1 MQQQEVEYE
10 LVANLTGQPPPI
22 HKSCDDDGKAK
33 NAGGCTRDSI
43 RRKARAAND
52 HPAEEVGEMLCGA
65 LIEIRD
71 HSSTAP
77 ARFIKVRAY
86 SNVLS
91 EIGET
96 VKTAFESE
104 SSDEFLYK
112 LPEGRLKDMIYAL
125 TGQHKGKKRI
135 NLDHLNGDEL
145 VFDIVHRKSLHRV
158 GSKDRI
164 LMEGIDHSTLVMRNN
179 FDEQAYTGVQDASV
193 SISAR
198 DLLDIGHG
206 MALMS
211 QSYRWQHQ
219 YVKDIPADDFKRL
232 FYDQPLPFL
241 AHDGTTLG
249 DVLDIRTASDSEAT
263 SSQPKGPHDRE
274 QPELLSFSC
283 FSPTGG
289 DDEIVLAGEVGNIPV
304 RVGCGISFTF
314 DHWHHQTREMVSGY
328 GNPSQR
334 ACHGFVSAIASDGND
349 GSTVLSV
356 RLVLAKG
363 NLPSFLIWERM
374 SPHAVIQTNLQ
385 VVVPARCVVSTFL
398 IKPVVLHC
406 LATYLPESK
415 PVFGAKAMPITRDV
429 YVIGHFDFEQ
439 GDFQG
444 QGESDSGQQDGRAN
458 GWQNR
463 YADSATKAFAL
474 VADFCARG
482 GTISDGPFKDL
493 HGSWKKKYVDWTT
506 SHQGGRYLPRVA
518 FSSIPCFPAERALST
533 IDKCARLI
541 AFTSFDAVLVE
552 LRAAVRSFALL
563 KAKRAI
569 HGRQA
574 GKSTFS
580 PCIPG
585 SALLQLVHVYAL
597 QYTPAF
603 REGAV
608 EAVVDEFPSVEK
620 LLDTKDGELNLGDS
634 GIVRFVAPN
643 TFRWVLY
650 DARAGRMESTLSHG
664 AEGRAEVSFKSYVA
678 KDRHGADLS
687 GELYGDEDQDGRGG
701 KKHESKGGIES
712 SSQVAVK
719 KAHGADL

>member
-1 MQQQEVEYE
+1 MQEVEYE
-10 LVANLTGQPPPI
+10 FVANLTGQPPPPI
-22 HKSCDDDGKAK
+22 PDDDGKAK
-33 NAGGCTRDSI
+33 NTGSCTRDV

-52 HPAEEVGEMLCGA
+52 HPAEEAGEMLCT
-65 LIEIRD
+65 LIEIRNP
-71 HSSTAP
+71 SSTAP
-77 ARFIKVRAY
+77 ARFIKVRAD

-112 LPEGRLKDMIYAL
+112 LPEGRLKDKIYAL

-135 NLDHLNGDEL
+135 NLDHLDGDEL
-145 VFDIVHRKSLHRV
+145 VFDIVHRKSLRV

-179 FDEQAYTGVQDASV
+179 FDEQAYTGVQYASV

-249 DVLDIRTASDSEAT
+249 DVLNIRTASDSEAT
-263 SSQPKGPHDRE
+263 SSQPSGHHELE
-274 QPELLSFSC
+274 QPELLFYSC

-289 DDEIVLAGEVGNIPV
+289 EDDIVLAGEVGNMPV

-334 ACHGFVSAIASDGND
+334 ACHGFVSAIAADGND

-444 QGESDSGQQDGRAN
+444 QGESDSGQQDGSAN

-463 YADSATKAFAL
+463 YADTSLIALQRPLRWWPISALAEAQFVTGRLKTFMVHGRKNTWIGRRATKADA
-474 VADFCARG
+474 
-482 GTISDGPFKDL
+482 T
-493 HGSWKKKYVDWTT
+493 
-506 SHQGGRYLPRVA
+506 
-518 FSSIPCFPAERALST
+518 FP
-533 IDKCARLI
+533 
-541 AFTSFDAVLVE
+541 
-552 LRAAVRSFALL
+552 
-563 KAKRAI
+563 
-569 HGRQA
+569 G
-574 GKSTFS
+574 
-580 PCIPG
+580 
-585 SALLQLVHVYAL
+585 
-597 QYTPAF
+597 
-603 REGAV
+603 
-608 EAVVDEFPSVEK
+608 
-620 LLDTKDGELNLGDS
+620 
-634 GIVRFVAPN
+634 
-643 TFRWVLY
+643 
-650 DARAGRMESTLSHG
+650 
-664 AEGRAEVSFKSYVA
+664 
-678 KDRHGADLS
+678 
-687 GELYGDEDQDGRGG
+687 
-701 KKHESKGGIES
+701 
-712 SSQVAVK
+712 
-719 KAHGADL
+719 